1 MRGILRKVA
10 VLGMIT
16 VAGAAATQSLAQ
28 QQNSKNRPRSKEVAL
43 RGVRIAPDISAAIN
57 AHAAK
62 ANRIAQQ
69 IRERSGGMDDASY
82 TNLSLA
88 LLGASEAG
96 LEAAASTQSYKMA
109 MTAIRSADKAGA
121 GPLKQQVITSPST
134 ENGDAENLI
143 FGPDSL
149 GSTTTE
155 FVFYP
160 IVPCRLLDTREGA
173 GIMLAPLTPYPVD
186 FDGSNPGNAAGCTY
200 SGISA
205 QLENNTA
212 GLSRAALVMNL
223 TVTGA
228 VQNGWIQARPV
239 GSSNLTSNQNFYP
252 GQNIANMVIVQDDG
266 TGTPAEFELYASK
279 ATHAVVDVLGV
290 FAPPTATALE
300 CIVAEQS
307 GAGTLDVANG
317 TTFSFSS
324 PVTCPAGY
332 TLTQVTCEY
341 TPQNAP
347 AGLTLW
353 QIGSSG
359 SSWPCA
365 WRNQTGGPLNSSDF
379 HTGSRCCQV
388 PGR

>member
-1 MRGILRKVA
+1 MRGILHKVA
-10 VLGMIT
+10 VLGVIA
-16 VAGAAATQSLAQ
+16 VAGVAAAQSLAQ
-28 QQNSKNRPRSKEVAL
+28 QQNSSSPARPDEVA
-43 RGVRIAPDISAAIN
+43 VRDVGFTPDISAAIN

-96 LEAAASTQSYKMA
+96 IEAAASAQSYKAA
-109 MTAIRSADKAGA
+109 MIAIRSPGMAGT
-121 GPLKQQVITSPST
+121 GPVKQQHVTAPSST
-134 ENGDAENLI
+134 ENGDADNPI

-149 GSTTTE
+149 GSVSTE

-173 GIMLAPLTPYPVD
+173 GIKLAPLTPYPVD
-186 FDGSNPGNAAGCTY
+186 FDGGNPGNAAGCNFE
-200 SGISA
+200 GVLA
-205 QLENNTA
+205 QLGGTIG
-212 GLSRAALVMNL
+212 GLSRTALAINL

-228 VQNGWIQARPV
+228 LENGWIQARPV

-252 GQNIANMVIVQDDG
+252 GKNIANMVIVQDAG
-266 TGTPAEFELYASK
+266 TVYEFELVASK
-279 ATHAVVDVLGV
+279 ATHAVIDVLGV
-290 FAPPTATALE
+290 FAPPVATALE
-300 CIVAEQS
+300 CTVASQY
-307 GAGTLDVANG
+307 GAGTSDVANG

-324 PVTCPAGY
+324 PVACPAGY
-332 TLTQVTCEY
+332 TLTQVSCEY
-341 TPQNAP
+341 SSENAP

-353 QIGSSG
+353 QGGTSG
-359 SSWPCA
+359 GGRWACA
-365 WRNQTGGPLNSSDF
+365 WRNQTGGALNSSDF
-379 HTGSRCCQV
+379 HTGSRCCRL